1 MTLNDLVSKFC
12 GAERA
17 EVDRIITD
25 FALQKRSMVESLL
38 PALVQCATHKI
49 SGDKMNGTQRSQI
62 KPGMRVAIVLKK
74 DQRSGAL
81 TEGIVKDILTNSATH
96 PHGIKVRL
104 VDGQVGRVKEIL
116 SAQPAS
122 GEAP

>member
-1 MTLNDLVSKFC
+1 
-12 GAERA
+12 
-17 EVDRIITD
+17 
-25 FALQKRSMVESLL
+25 
-38 PALVQCATHKI
+38 
-49 SGDKMNGTQRSQI
+49 MNGTQRSQI